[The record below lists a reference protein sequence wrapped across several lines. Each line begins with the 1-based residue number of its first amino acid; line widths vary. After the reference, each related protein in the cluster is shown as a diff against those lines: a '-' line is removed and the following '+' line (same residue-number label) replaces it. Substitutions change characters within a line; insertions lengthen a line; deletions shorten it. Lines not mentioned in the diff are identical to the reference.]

1 MTPNPPVRIPCLI
14 VMVGPPGSGKT
25 TWARRNGCGVVHVS
39 QDGLIDAITPDGF
52 DHVYRPVY
60 WAAENAVARAALQ
73 AGHTVIVDRTNR
85 TRAHRERWLQIA
97 REASCPAV
105 AVVMTTPE
113 ALCRERN
120 AKRDGS
126 SRLSEERMERMLD
139 ALEPVRPDE
148 SFVSIHFENGVGDGI
163 GLEEILPQRI
173 FKEKEQLSH
182 EYCHQAR

>member
-1 MTPNPPVRIPCLI
+1 MTRNTPLGVACLI
-14 VMVGPPGSGKT
+14 VLVGPPGSGKT
-25 TWARRNGCGVVHVS
+25 TWALRSGRGAVHVS
-39 QDGLIDAITPDGF
+39 QDALIGAITPDGF

-120 AKRDGS
+120 AQRDGS
-126 SRLSEERMERMLD
+126 SRLSEERMERMLI

-148 SFVSIHFENGVGDGI
+148 SFVSIHCENGVGTGI
-163 GLEEILPQRI
+163 GLDEILTTVHG
-173 FKEKEQLSH
+173 KEQLSH